1 MNRPFDL
8 LVRNAAT
15 LFTGDGP
22 DGGNAEQLLAP
33 IPRGA
38 VGIQDVHVAWIGAE
52 GDLPRDRVTSAT
64 KVLDA
69 GGGLVAPGFVDSHTH
84 LVWAGDRSHEFA
96 LRCAGA
102 DYHSIARAGGG
113 IASTVRAVREASDDT
128 LLSLALPRLQR
139 LLGQGVTTAEVKSG
153 YGLDA
158 DTELRMLRIIEL
170 LGTRQPIRILRTF
183 LWPHAMPPGS
193 TDRAGFLLRGQK
205 VLREVARAGLARF
218 ADAFVE
224 EGAFSPDEVRPLL
237 EEARSLGLGLKLHV
251 DQLSPGEGAE
261 FAASLHAVSADHL
274 ESVSAAGIAALSE
287 ARVTAVL
294 IPTATLVLRLQRYA
308 PGRALIDAGVGVAV
322 ASNCN
327 PGSAPTENLALAL
340 SLACLQNG
348 LTPAEALLAVTRRGG
363 EALGDTSLG
372 RLRVGGPADL
382 VVLGAPD
389 VDHLVAHV
397 GISHVQAVMR
407 AGRVVLRQ
415 DNVARC

>member
-1 MNRPFDL
+1 MNRAFDL
-8 LVRNAAT
+8 VVRNAGT
-15 LFTGDGP
+15 LFTADGP
-22 DGGNAEQLLAP
+22 DGASAEQLLAP

-38 VGIQDVHVAWIGAE
+38 VGIEDAHVAWIGSE
-52 GDLPRDRVTSAT
+52 GDLPGESMGPAT

-102 DYHSIARAGGG
+102 GYLSISRAGGG

-139 LLGQGVTTAEVKSG
+139 LLAQGVTTAEVKSG

-158 DTELRMLRIIEL
+158 ETELRMLRVIEL
-170 LGTRQPIRILRTF
+170 LGSRQPIRLLRTF

-193 TDRAGFLLRGQK
+193 ADRAGYLARGRK
-205 VLREVARAGLARF
+205 VLQEVARAGLARF

-224 EGAFSPDEVRPLL
+224 EGAFTQDEVRPLL

-251 DQLSPGEGAE
+251 DQLRPGRGAE
-261 FAASLHAVSADHL
+261 FAASLGAVSADHL
-274 ESVSAAGIAALSE
+274 ESIGPKGITALAE
-287 ARVTAVL
+287 AKVTAVL
-294 IPTATLVLRLQRYA
+294 IPTATLVLRLPAYA
-308 PGRALIDAGVGVAV
+308 PGRALLDAGVGVAL
-322 ASNCN
+322 ATNCN
-327 PGSAPTENLALAL
+327 PGSAPTENLALAM
-340 SLACLQNG
+340 SLACLHNG
-348 LTPAEALLAVTRRGG
+348 LTPTEALLGVTRRGG
-363 EALGDTSLG
+363 EALGDASLG

-382 VVLGAPD
+382 VVLGAPG

-397 GISHVQAVMR
+397 GTSHVEAVVR
-407 AGRVVLRQ
+407 AGRIVLRAEG
-415 DNVARC
+415 NARC